1 MEDFKSIKTW
11 SPDDR
16 PREKMLNKGA
26 TALSDAELLAI
37 LIGTGTREESAL
49 DIARKILNS
58 IQHDL
63 QSLGKMGLKDLI
75 RFHGMGQAKAVT
87 MLAAIELGK
96 RRRAVEFKQVSKV
109 RSSRE
114 VYERFLEY
122 MSNLKHEEFWLMC
135 LSRSQQVLSM
145 NKIGEGGLTATVADP
160 KKVFRIALENNA
172 ACIIVAHNHP
182 SGNLQPSQEDNKLTN
197 RLRENGNLMDCP
209 LLDHLVVTDNGYYS
223 YADEGALLV

>member
-16 PREKMLNKGA
+16 PREKMLNKG
-26 TALSDAELLAI
+26 TSVLSDAELLAI

-49 DIARKILNS
+49 DIARKILSS
-58 IQHDL
+58 ISYDL
-63 QSLGKMGLKDLI
+63 PSLGKMGMKDLI
-75 RFHGMGQAKAVT
+75 RFHGMGVAKAVT
-87 MLAAIELGK
+87 LLAAIELGK
-96 RRRAVEFKQVSKV
+96 RQRAGEFKQVKKV

-114 VYERFLEY
+114 VYERFLEH
-122 MSNLKHEEFWLMC
+122 MNHLKHEEFWVMC

-145 NKIGEGGLTATVADP
+145 NKIGEGGLSATIADP

-197 RLRENGNLMDCP
+197 RLRENGNMMDCP

-223 YADEGALLV
+223 YADEGALLA